1 MSLPLCI
8 LFKKSVDEGGFPSRW
23 AEANIVPIFKK
34 GSKKLPQN
42 YRSVSL
48 LPIFGKIL
56 EKCVYATLLA
66 HVQPVLSQHQHGFVP
81 RRSCDTNLAILL
93 KSAWDSITSG
103 HQTDIIYTDYSAAFQ
118 SVNHKLLIY
127 KLRESYNI
135 SGPALNWLTSF
146 LSCRKQRVVVNGK
159 CSDWCEVSSGTP
171 EGSQISPLLFA
182 LFINDLPDKIRT
194 NSLLF
199 ADDVKLYHKIT
210 CPDDAK
216 LLQEDLDRLVSWSET
231 WKLNLNPTKCQSF
244 RITLRKHIVPAEY
257 KIRNVTLN
265 HVEKIRDLGVWLDSK
280 LTFSDHVDFIV
291 AKANMMLGL
300 LIRSLQT
307 GRVGGQFQTEPILAA
322 YFGNIRSILEYGCVI
337 WGGAAQCHLDR
348 IERVQHKFLI
358 WLASNIHSSQS
369 SNSLSY
375 HDLLNLF
382 RISSLSQRRLQY
394 DVCFV
399 FKIISGTID
408 SAFLLGSFPLHVP
421 QRRTRAMRDQTIHVP
436 MARVETVR
444 RGLFSRAVISF
455 NSHVSNYPDA
465 DPFSSTLISF
475 KSSVKTHVRNY
486 PF

>member
-1 MSLPLCI
+1 M
-8 LFKKSVDEGGFPSRW
+8 
-23 AEANIVPIFKK
+23 
-34 GSKKLPQN
+34 
-42 YRSVSL
+42 
-48 LPIFGKIL
+48 
-56 EKCVYATLLA
+56 
-66 HVQPVLSQHQHGFVP
+66 
-81 RRSCDTNLAILL
+81 
-93 KSAWDSITSG
+93 
-103 HQTDIIYTDYSAAFQ
+103 
-118 SVNHKLLIY
+118 
-127 KLRESYNI
+127 
-135 SGPALNWLTSF
+135 
-146 LSCRKQRVVVNGK
+146 
-159 CSDWCEVSSGTP
+159 
-171 EGSQISPLLFA
+171 
-182 LFINDLPDKIRT
+182 
-194 NSLLF
+194 
-199 ADDVKLYHKIT
+199 
-210 CPDDAK
+210 
-216 LLQEDLDRLVSWSET
+216 
-231 WKLNLNPTKCQSF
+231 
-244 RITLRKHIVPAEY
+244 
-257 KIRNVTLN
+257 
-265 HVEKIRDLGVWLDSK
+265 
-280 LTFSDHVDFIV
+280 
-291 AKANMMLGL
+291 
-300 LIRSLQT
+300 
-307 GRVGGQFQTEPILAA
+307 AA

-358 WLASNIHSSQS
+358 WLASNIHSSRS

-408 SAFLLGSFPLHVP
+408 SAFLLGSFPLHMP